1 MEKKLIDAYDHMTMP
16 DDCAS
21 RIENRLQAELQ
32 NRKPGQ
38 YTKTVAPYSNRRG
51 GWAAVAACLLLV
63 LVMGGT
69 AVLFL
74 NQFVFQNPTNLYVD
88 MTTEEMAQSTTPK
101 EYYRSVTSLSA
112 EEVEN
117 FAKVVRNLILTENW
131 KALSGKVQ
139 YPIAIEQQEIRNEEA
154 FVAFM
159 EDISLGSH
167 FLLSLKYESCAAMW
181 FDDTGIFMGD
191 GQICISEAQRRQLK
205 ITSISRLTETAEDMV
220 HFTITRYPEGKVA
233 IHQYRGYEE
242 TVIVPEILGNSIIT
256 QVGTGYPVIAN
267 RDVVRTVIIPDS
279 VIIVEDKAFANC
291 PALEEVFF
299 AGDAPPE
306 AECVFEGSENVT
318 VYYQKDTKGWGDTWC
333 GRKTMEYDGGY
344 ISLGTVTVQDRVP
357 VIFQT
362 VLSGEPAVVYGS
374 REKLTAQECCM
385 EIWGDATANAFTLAD
400 MDRDG
405 ICELIFSV
413 QDADGVL
420 LGYLVVRQDGAGIYG
435 YTLRGRDLRKDGTYY
450 SYTAKEN
457 SRLRFQDEIS
467 FFVESADFSQQ
478 DKPLA
483 QWHVYPCQYPQ
494 LVLEPYRYASET
506 GFSTHP
512 GIVLYSYFGTL
523 LSKEADWS
531 SVQPWLAGQSVYVE
545 EKGSFYAF
553 DPDAPG
559 CMMYGTLL
567 GTGEQQKLT
576 ALGYYICD
584 ETGEYRAEVFDLETS
599 NPIYTV
605 DPSPNDRGREVG
617 SVEAMQ
623 DYFGVDFY
631 GSDVSQDVQQIA
643 ELLDKFVYRYS
654 VHDTK
659 GMGECMAEDAWEL
672 SSYPFT
678 GEVSILSYGIFPDAA
693 VNVGESWHTSVEL
706 LESGDTKTCYHLS
719 VALEKQPDGWKIHSY
734 SLEEQ

>member
-32 NRKPGQ
+32 NRKPGR
-38 YTKTVAPYSNRRG
+38 YTKMISPYASRRS
-51 GWAAVAACLLLV
+51 GWTAAAVCTMLILF
-63 LVMGGT
+63 MGGAALRLWLT
-69 AVLFL
+69 NAV
-74 NQFVFQNPTNLYVD
+74 VD
-88 MTTEEMAQSTTPK
+88 VPSEKTEA
-101 EYYRSVTSLSA
+101 YDSA
-112 EEVEN
+112 GHIPSDRV
-117 FAKVVRNLILTENW
+117 
-131 KALSGKVQ
+131 
-139 YPIAIEQQEIRNEEA
+139 EA
-154 FVAFM
+154 F
-159 EDISLGSH
+159 
-167 FLLSLKYESCAAMW
+167 
-181 FDDTGIFMGD
+181 T
-191 GQICISEAQRRQLK
+191 EADRNMR
-205 ITSISRLTETAEDMV
+205 
-220 HFTITRYPEGKVA
+220 
-233 IHQYRGYEE
+233 
-242 TVIVPEILGNSIIT
+242 VPEEFREI
-256 QVGTGYPVIAN
+256 
-267 RDVVRTVIIPDS
+267 
-279 VIIVEDKAFANC
+279 
-291 PALEEVFF
+291 
-299 AGDAPPE
+299 
-306 AECVFEGSENVT
+306 
-318 VYYQKDTKGWGDTWC
+318 
-333 GRKTMEYDGGY
+333 
-344 ISLGTVTVQDRVP
+344 
-357 VIFQT
+357 
-362 VLSGEPAVVYGS
+362 LSGEPVIFYGS
-374 REKLTAQECCM
+374 REKLTAQEYCM

-405 ICELIFSV
+405 VCELIFSV

-420 LGYLVVRQDGAGIYG
+420 LGYLVVRPDGAGIYG

-457 SRLRFQDEIS
+457 SRLRFQDELS
-467 FFVESADFSQQ
+467 FFVESADFNQQ

-494 LVLEPYRYASET
+494 LVLETYRYASET

-512 GIVLYSYFGTL
+512 GVILYSYFGTL
-523 LSKEADWS
+523 VSKEADWS
-531 SVQPWLAGQSVYVE
+531 SVQPWLAEQSVYIE

-559 CMMYGTLL
+559 CLMYGTLI

-584 ETGEYRAEVFDLETS
+584 ETGEYRAEAFDLETS

-605 DPSPNDRGREVG
+605 DPPPNDRGREVG
-617 SVEAMQ
+617 SAEAMQ

-631 GSDVSQDVQQIA
+631 GSAVSQDVQQIA

-678 GEVSILSYGIFPDAA
+678 GEVSILSYGILPDAA

-706 LESGDTKTCYHLS
+706 LESGDTKTYYHLS
-719 VALEKQPDGWKIHSY
+719 VALAKQPDGWKIHSY

>member
-1 MEKKLIDAYDHMTMP
+1 
-16 DDCAS
+16 
-21 RIENRLQAELQ
+21 
-32 NRKPGQ
+32 
-38 YTKTVAPYSNRRG
+38 
-51 GWAAVAACLLLV
+51 
-63 LVMGGT
+63 
-69 AVLFL
+69 
-74 NQFVFQNPTNLYVD
+74 
-88 MTTEEMAQSTTPK
+88 
-101 EYYRSVTSLSA
+101 
-112 EEVEN
+112 
-117 FAKVVRNLILTENW
+117 
-131 KALSGKVQ
+131 
-139 YPIAIEQQEIRNEEA
+139 
-154 FVAFM
+154 
-159 EDISLGSH
+159 
-167 FLLSLKYESCAAMW
+167 
-181 FDDTGIFMGD
+181 
-191 GQICISEAQRRQLK
+191 
-205 ITSISRLTETAEDMV
+205 
-220 HFTITRYPEGKVA
+220 
-233 IHQYRGYEE
+233 
-242 TVIVPEILGNSIIT
+242 
-256 QVGTGYPVIAN
+256 
-267 RDVVRTVIIPDS
+267 
-279 VIIVEDKAFANC
+279 
-291 PALEEVFF
+291 
-299 AGDAPPE
+299 
-306 AECVFEGSENVT
+306 
-318 VYYQKDTKGWGDTWC
+318 
-333 GRKTMEYDGGY
+333 
-344 ISLGTVTVQDRVP
+344 
-357 VIFQT
+357 
-362 VLSGEPAVVYGS
+362 
-374 REKLTAQECCM
+374 M

-405 ICELIFSV
+405 VCELIFSV

-420 LGYLVVRQDGAGIYG
+420 LGYLVVRPDGAGIYG

-467 FFVESADFSQQ
+467 FFVESADFNQQ

-494 LVLEPYRYASET
+494 LVLETYRYASET

-512 GIVLYSYFGTL
+512 GVVLYSYFGTL

-531 SVQPWLAGQSVYVE
+531 SVQPWLAEQSVYVE

-559 CMMYGTLL
+559 CLMYGTLI
-567 GTGEQQKLT
+567 GTGEQKKLT

-584 ETGEYRAEVFDLETS
+584 ETGEYRAEAFDLETS

-706 LESGDTKTCYHLS
+706 LESGDTKTYYHLS
-719 VALEKQPDGWKIHSY
+719 VALAKQPDGWKIHSY

>member
-16 DDCAS
+16 EDCT
-21 RIENRLQAELQ
+21 RKIEARLQAELQ
-32 NRKPGQ
+32 NRKPGR
-38 YTKTVAPYSNRRG
+38 YTKMISPYASRRS
-51 GWAAVAACLLLV
+51 GWTAAAVCTMLILF
-63 LVMGGT
+63 MGGAALRLWLNN
-69 AVLFL
+69 AVVDVPLEQAADYSVVT
-74 NQFVFQNPTNLYVD
+74 QFPASMVEEFAAEIRKNLL
-88 MTTEEMAQSTTPK
+88 EEDWEAFS
-101 EYYRSVTSLSA
+101 E
-112 EEVEN
+112 
-117 FAKVVRNLILTENW
+117 
-131 KALSGKVQ
+131 KVQ
-139 YPIAIEQQEIRNEEA
+139 YPISILVRGLGDDTVVRERYITGDGGGLVGLFLRNAVNPSFLEEIRREKCTDMFCNWQGITMADGRIWINE
-154 FVAFM
+154 
-159 EDISLGSH
+159 I
-167 FLLSLKYESCAAMW
+167 
-181 FDDTGIFMGD
+181 D
-191 GQICISEAQRRQLK
+191 GQLK
-205 ITSISRLTETAEDMV
+205 ITAINGVFADTADPQNFV
-220 HFTITRYPEGKVA
+220 LKLGPD
-233 IHQYRGYEE
+233 GY
-242 TVIVPEILGNSIIT
+242 VV
-256 QVGTGYPVIAN
+256 TGYDGQEAEIQIPAGGNQNRVTQIGEGVPVI
-267 RDVVRTVIIPDS
+267 RYGDS
-279 VIIVEDKAFANC
+279 VKVIQIPETIHRVYGNAFANC
-291 PALEEVFF
+291 PAMEAVFF
-299 AGDAPPE
+299 EGDAPPE
-306 AECVFEGSENVT
+306 AEGVFDGTENVT
-318 VYYQKDTKGWGDTWC
+318 VYYRKGTKGWGDTWC

-374 REKLTAQECCM
+374 REKLTAQEYCM

-405 ICELIFSV
+405 VCELIFSV

-420 LGYLVVRQDGAGIYG
+420 LGYLVVRPDGAGIYG

-457 SRLRFQDEIS
+457 SRLRFQDAIS
-467 FFVESADFSQQ
+467 FFVESADFNQQ
-478 DKPLA
+478 DKPLV

-494 LVLEPYRYASET
+494 LVLETYRYASET

-512 GIVLYSYFGTL
+512 GVVLYSYFGTL

-531 SVQPWLAGQSVYVE
+531 SVQPWLAEQSVYIE

-559 CMMYGTLL
+559 CLMYGTLI

-584 ETGEYRAEVFDLETS
+584 ETGEYRAEAFDLETS

-605 DPSPNDRGREVG
+605 DPPPNDRGREVG
-617 SVEAMQ
+617 SAEAMQ

-643 ELLDKFVYRYS
+643 ELLDRFVERYS
-654 VHDTK
+654 EHDTK
-659 GMGECMAEDAWEL
+659 GMREYMAEDAWEL

-678 GEVSILSYGIFPDAA
+678 GEVSILSYGILPDAA

-706 LESGDTKTCYHLS
+706 LESGDTKTYYHLS
-719 VALEKQPDGWKIHSY
+719 VALAKQPDGWKIHSY

>member
-32 NRKPGQ
+32 NRKPGR
-38 YTKTVAPYSNRRG
+38 YTKMISPYASRRS
-51 GWAAVAACLLLV
+51 GWAAMGACLLLV
-63 LVMGGT
+63 LVMSGT
-69 AVLFL
+69 ALSLWMTNPVEDFPSEAAGGYALVTERSIMEVESFAAGLRKNVLEENWEAFSRKVKYPMTIGEITVTDRWGL
-74 NQFVFQNPTNLYVD
+74 VELIAQNSVSDSFTRAIR
-88 MTTEEMAQSTTPK
+88 EEMC
-101 EYYRSVTSLSA
+101 
-112 EEVEN
+112 
-117 FAKVVRNLILTENW
+117 FAMFCNW
-131 KALSGKVQ
+131 Q
-139 YPIAIEQQEIRNEEA
+139 
-154 FVAFM
+154 
-159 EDISLGSH
+159 
-167 FLLSLKYESCAAMW
+167 
-181 FDDTGIFMGD
+181 GICMGD
-191 GQICISEAQRRQLK
+191 GQLWFNEADGELK
-205 ITSISRLTETAEDMV
+205 VTAINNMFADS
-220 HFTITRYPEGKVA
+220 
-233 IHQYRGYEE
+233 QEE
-242 TVIVPEILGNSIIT
+242 KEK
-256 QVGTGYPVIAN
+256 
-267 RDVVRTVIIPDS
+267 IPGQ
-279 VIIVEDKAFANC
+279 F
-291 PALEEVFF
+291 
-299 AGDAPPE
+299 E
-306 AECVFEGSENVT
+306 A
-318 VYYQKDTKGWGDTWC
+318 
-333 GRKTMEYDGGY
+333 
-344 ISLGTVTVQDRVP
+344 
-357 VIFQT
+357 
-362 VLSGEPAVVYGS
+362 VLSGEPVIFYGS
-374 REKLTAQECCM
+374 REKLTAQEYCM

-405 ICELIFSV
+405 VCELIFSV

-420 LGYLVVRQDGAGIYG
+420 LGYLVVRPDGAGIYG

-467 FFVESADFSQQ
+467 FFVESADFNQQ
-478 DKPLA
+478 DKPLV

-494 LVLEPYRYASET
+494 LVLETYRYASET

-512 GIVLYSYFGTL
+512 GVVLYSYFGTL

-531 SVQPWLAGQSVYVE
+531 SVQPWLAEQSVYIE

-559 CMMYGTLL
+559 CLMYGTLI

-584 ETGEYRAEVFDLETS
+584 ETGEYRAEAFDLETS

-605 DPSPNDRGREVG
+605 DPPPNDRGREVG

-631 GSDVSQDVQQIA
+631 GSAVSQDVQQIA
-643 ELLDKFVYRYS
+643 ELLDRFVERYS
-654 VHDTK
+654 EHDTK
-659 GMGECMAEDAWEL
+659 GMREYMAEDAWEL

-678 GEVSILSYGIFPDAA
+678 GEVSILSYGILPDAA

-706 LESGDTKTCYHLS
+706 LESGDTKTYYHLS
-719 VALEKQPDGWKIHSY
+719 VALAKQPDGWKIHSY